1 MSENLKSLIAHFL
14 SPVCSPNTISLSY
27 GSTSW
32 LKGRPTGGTLIFANI
47 WGAGHLSERVCW
59 WVWPDPTAAAAA
71 AAVSAKLIQTYSG
84 RIQGGDDP
92 FCSETF
98 LRLQLRLN
106 VEYLPVTWAHH
117 SLYETGNTKLGALQ
131 KTKLRFNSRKGRQ
144 PLRFDNQDLDC
155 FLLFSFGEYSS
166 IFISFPWL

>member
-1 MSENLKSLIAHFL
+1 MPFCSLFNFETALTPTGRGGRELREVVWDVSENLKSLIAHFTHFL

-71 AAVSAKLIQTYSG
+71 AAAVSAKLIQTYYG

-106 VEYLPVTWAHH
+106 VEYLPVTPAHH
-117 SLYETGNTKLGALQ
+117 TLYETGNTKIAS
-131 KTKLRFNSRKGRQ
+131 KTTEHNVRF
-144 PLRFDNQDLDC
+144 
-155 FLLFSFGEYSS
+155 
-166 IFISFPWL
+166 